1 METGNRFLG
10 VVHARDYRWKY
21 KALLNRSHNIAI
33 STFKK
38 VTSSTSTRYYDF
50 FGRRPACT
58 SYGLGTEETLLNI
71 NMLADKKKD
80 DYCGVFINE
89 KSEERSVAV
98 AVIIL
103 KKIVLKSQ
111 DQAQEWNSIKC
122 YDKVNIIL
130 GSFGPLYAIRSLQPV
145 FSFSLSSKAKFTL
158 CHITSIYSITKNHG
172 V

>member
-1 METGNRFLG
+1 
-10 VVHARDYRWKY
+10 
-21 KALLNRSHNIAI
+21 
-33 STFKK
+33 
-38 VTSSTSTRYYDF
+38 
-50 FGRRPACT
+50 
-58 SYGLGTEETLLNI
+58 
-71 NMLADKKKD
+71 MLADKKKD

-111 DQAQEWNSIKC
+111 DQAQEWNSIRC
-122 YDKVNIIL
+122 YDKVNITL

-158 CHITSIYSITKNHG
+158 YHITSIYSITKNHG